1 MKKLYLMLSM
11 LFAFG
16 IAANAVPAKK
26 LQKVITLANGTQ
38 VSVELRGDEY
48 LSWWEGTD
56 GTAYRTTAT
65 DENVF
70 EAFDLEAQKPA
81 AAARRARTEQGRV
94 ARLAR
99 VKNSLKGADDKM
111 RGLGGDH
118 ITYKGV
124 KKGLVVLVD
133 FKNKKF
139 ADGHDLEYYKNVING
154 KDFTDEEEGYVGSV
168 RDYFLAQSNGQFEL
182 DFDVVGPVTMSKNY
196 GYYGNDGAYQKDE
209 KVYEMIK
216 EACDGIQD
224 KVNLK
229 DYDWDGDGEADQV
242 FFLYAGLGQ
251 ASGGSY
257 STIWPHE
264 SQLLYWPCGVLSYP
278 TGKINTYACANELQ
292 PETQGSSRY
301 ISAGIGTICHEFSH
315 CLGFADMYDTSGG
328 GAYGM
333 AVFDVMDQGS
343 YNGNGFVPCNYT
355 AFERIYAG
363 WVEAIELDAPATVK
377 DMKSVSDYGRPFIM
391 YNYKNTNEYFLM
403 ENRQNTGW
411 DKGLYGSNGLLITHV
426 NYVPS
431 RWINNTVNVITG
443 TGNNRI
449 QCCTVVN
456 ADGSRDM
463 SDFYSLQ
470 GDLYPYE
477 VKGVTMNDEFT
488 DDSEPAAKL
497 YNKNSDNSYYLG
509 IPITQIKRSKG
520 SISFLVCGGDDKNVI
535 DNTFKGVVDGINGV
549 TVVKKTVDNRIY
561 SIDGRYLGTD
571 ASALGKGIYVVGGK
585 KVVK

>member
-16 IAANAVPAKK
+16 AAANAVPAKK
-26 LQKVITLANGTQ
+26 LQKVITLTNGTQ

-56 GTAYRTTAT
+56 GTAYRATA
-65 DENVF
+65 DDAVF

-154 KDFTDEEEGYVGSV
+154 KDFSDEEEGYVGSV

-251 ASGGSY
+251 ASGGSAG
-257 STIWPHE
+257 TIWPHE
-264 SQLLYWPCGVLSYP
+264 SELRYWPCGVLSYS

-315 CLGFADMYDTSGG
+315 CLGFADMYDTTGG
-328 GAYGM
+328 GGYGM
-333 AVFDVMDQGS
+333 SVFDVMDQGS

-363 WVEAIELDAPATVK
+363 WVEAIELESPATVK

-411 DKGLYGSNGLLITHV
+411 DKGLYGSNGLLIVHV

-431 RWINNTVNVITG
+431 RWANNSVNSSAEK
-443 TGNNRI
+443 I

-456 ADGSRDM
+456 ADGSRENTQ
-463 SDFYSLQ
+463 YSLQ

-488 DDSEPAAKL
+488 DESEPAAKL
-497 YNKNSDNSYYLG
+497 YTKNSDNSYALG

-520 SISFLVCGGDDKNVI
+520 SVSFLVCGGDANNVI
-535 DNTFKGVVDGINGV
+535 DNTFNGVVDGINGV
-549 TVVKKTVDNRIY
+549 TVANKAADNRIY

-585 KVVK
+585 KIVK

>member
-16 IAANAVPAKK
+16 AAANAVPAKK
-26 LQKVITLANGTQ
+26 LQKVITLTNGTQ

-56 GTAYRTTAT
+56 GTAYRATADDT
-65 DENVF
+65 VF

-81 AAARRARTEQGRV
+81 AAARRARAEQGRV

-154 KDFTDEEEGYVGSV
+154 KDFSDEEEGYVGSV

-182 DFDVVGPVTMSKNY
+182 DFDVVGPVTMSKNS

-251 ASGGSY
+251 ASGGSPG
-257 STIWPHE
+257 TIWPHE
-264 SQLLYWPCGVLSYP
+264 SELRYWPCGVLSYS

-315 CLGFADMYDTSGG
+315 CLGFADMYDTTGG
-328 GAYGM
+328 GGYGM
-333 AVFDVMDQGS
+333 SVFDVMDQGS

-363 WVEAIELDAPATVK
+363 WVEAIELESPATVK

-411 DKGLYGSNGLLITHV
+411 DKGLYGSNGLLIVHV

-431 RWINNTVNVITG
+431 RWANNSVNSSAEK
-443 TGNNRI
+443 I

-456 ADGSRDM
+456 ADGSRENTQ
-463 SDFYSLQ
+463 YSLQ

-488 DDSEPAAKL
+488 DESEPAAKL
-497 YNKNSDNSYYLG
+497 YTKNSDNSYALG

-520 SISFLVCGGDDKNVI
+520 SVSFLVCGGDDKNVI
-535 DNTFKGVVDGINGV
+535 DNTFNGVVDGINGV
-549 TVVKKTVDNRIY
+549 TVVKKTTDNRIY

-585 KVVK
+585 KIVK

>member
-16 IAANAVPAKK
+16 AAANAIPAKK
-26 LQKVITLANGTQ
+26 LQKVITLTNGTQ

-56 GTAYRTTAT
+56 GIAYRATA

-81 AAARRARTEQGRV
+81 AAARRARAEQGRV

-154 KDFTDEEEGYVGSV
+154 KDFSDEEEGYVGSV

-251 ASGGSY
+251 ASGGSPG
-257 STIWPHE
+257 TIWPHE
-264 SQLLYWPCGVLSYP
+264 SELRYWPCGVLSYS

-315 CLGFADMYDTSGG
+315 CLGFADMYDTTGG
-328 GAYGM
+328 GGYGM
-333 AVFDVMDQGS
+333 SVFDVMDQGS

-363 WVEAIELDAPATVK
+363 WVEAIELESPATVK

-411 DKGLYGSNGLLITHV
+411 DKGLYGSNGLLIVHV

-431 RWINNTVNVITG
+431 RWANNSVNSSAEK
-443 TGNNRI
+443 I

-456 ADGSRDM
+456 ADGSRDNTQ
-463 SDFYSLQ
+463 YSLQ

-477 VKGVTMNDEFT
+477 VKGVTINDEFT

-497 YNKNSDNSYYLG
+497 YTKNSDNSYALG
-509 IPITQIKRSKG
+509 IPITNIKRSKG
-520 SISFLVCGGDDKNVI
+520 SVSFLVCGGDANNVI
-535 DNTFKGVVDGINGV
+535 DNTFNGVVDGINGV
-549 TVVKKTVDNRIY
+549 TVAKKAADNRIY

-585 KVVK
+585 KIVK

>member
-182 DFDVVGPVTMSKNY
+182 DFDVVGPVTMSNNY
-196 GYYGNDGAYQKDE
+196 GYYGGDKEYQKDNL
-209 KVYEMIK
+209 VYEMIK
-216 EACDGIQD
+216 EASDAIQD
-224 KVNLK
+224 QVNLK

-251 ASGGSY
+251 ASGGSA

-264 SQLLYWPCGVLSYP
+264 SELRYWPCGVLSYS

-292 PETQGSSRY
+292 PVTQGSTNY

-328 GAYGM
+328 GGYGM
-333 AVFDVMDQGS
+333 SVFDVMDQGS

-363 WVEAIELDAPATVK
+363 WVEAIELDSPATVK

-411 DKGLYGSNGLLITHV
+411 DEGLYGCNGLLIVHV

-431 RWINNTVNVITG
+431 RWINNTVNSSDQKIP
-443 TGNNRI
+443 

-456 ADGSRDM
+456 ADGSREI
-463 SDFYSLQ
+463 SNTLSLQ

-477 VKGVTMNDEFT
+477 EKGVTMNDEFT

-497 YNKNSDNSYYLG
+497 YNKNSDNSYALG

-520 SISFLVCGGDDKNVI
+520 SVSFLVCGGDDKNVI

-549 TVVKKTVDNRIY
+549 TVVNKTVDNRIY

-585 KVVK
+585 KIVK

>member
-16 IAANAVPAKK
+16 AAANAVPAKK
-26 LQKVITLANGTQ
+26 LQKVITLTNGTQ

-56 GTAYRTTAT
+56 GTAYRTTAADDT
-65 DENVF
+65 VF

-81 AAARRARTEQGRV
+81 AAARRARAEQGRV

-154 KDFTDEEEGYVGSV
+154 KDFSDEEEGYVGSV

-251 ASGGSY
+251 ASGGSAG
-257 STIWPHE
+257 TIWPHE
-264 SQLLYWPCGVLSYP
+264 SELRYWPCGVLSYS

-315 CLGFADMYDTSGG
+315 CLGFADMYDTTGG
-328 GAYGM
+328 GGYGM
-333 AVFDVMDQGS
+333 SVFDVMDQGS

-363 WVEAIELDAPATVK
+363 WVEAIELESPATVK

-391 YNYKNTNEYFLM
+391 YNYKNTNEYFLL

-411 DKGLYGSNGLLITHV
+411 DKGLYGSNGLLIVHV

-431 RWINNTVNVITG
+431 RWANNSVNSSAEK
-443 TGNNRI
+443 I

-456 ADGSRDM
+456 ADGSRENTQ
-463 SDFYSLQ
+463 YSLQ

-488 DDSEPAAKL
+488 DESEPAAKL
-497 YNKNSDNSYYLG
+497 YTKNSDNSYALG
-509 IPITQIKRSKG
+509 IPITNIKRSKG
-520 SISFLVCGGDDKNVI
+520 SVSFLVCGGDDKNVI
-535 DNTFKGVVDGINGV
+535 DNTFNGVVDGINGV
-549 TVVKKTVDNRIY
+549 TVVKKTTDNRIY

-585 KVVK
+585 KIVK

>member
-16 IAANAVPAKK
+16 AAANAVPAKK
-26 LQKVITLANGTQ
+26 LQKVITLTNGTQ

-56 GTAYRTTAT
+56 GTAYRTTAADDT
-65 DENVF
+65 VF

-81 AAARRARTEQGRV
+81 AAARRARAEQGRV

-154 KDFTDEEEGYVGSV
+154 KDFSDEEEGYVGSV

-251 ASGGSY
+251 ASGGSAG
-257 STIWPHE
+257 TVWPHE
-264 SQLLYWPCGVLSYP
+264 SELRYWPCGVLSYS

-315 CLGFADMYDTSGG
+315 CLGFADMYDTTGG
-328 GAYGM
+328 GGYGM
-333 AVFDVMDQGS
+333 SVFDVMDQGS

-363 WVEAIELDAPATVK
+363 WVEAIELESPATVK

-411 DKGLYGSNGLLITHV
+411 DKGLYGSNGLLIVHV

-431 RWINNTVNVITG
+431 RWANNSVNSSAEK
-443 TGNNRI
+443 I

-456 ADGSRDM
+456 ADGSRENTQ
-463 SDFYSLQ
+463 YSLQ

-488 DDSEPAAKL
+488 DESEPAAKL
-497 YNKNSDNSYYLG
+497 YTKNSDNSYALG

-520 SISFLVCGGDDKNVI
+520 SVSFLVCGGDANNVI
-535 DNTFKGVVDGINGV
+535 DNTFNGVVDGINGV
-549 TVVKKTVDNRIY
+549 TVAKKAADNRIY

-585 KVVK
+585 KIVK

>member
-16 IAANAVPAKK
+16 AAANAIPAKK
-26 LQKVITLANGTQ
+26 LQKVITLTNGTQ

-56 GTAYRTTAT
+56 GTAYRATA

-81 AAARRARTEQGRV
+81 AAARRARAEQGRV

-154 KDFTDEEEGYVGSV
+154 KDFSDEEEGYVGSV

-182 DFDVVGPVTMSKNY
+182 DFDVVGPVTMSKNS

-224 KVNLK
+224 QVNLK

-251 ASGGSY
+251 ASGGSPG
-257 STIWPHE
+257 TIWPHE
-264 SQLLYWPCGVLSYP
+264 SELRYWPCGVLSYS

-315 CLGFADMYDTSGG
+315 CLGFADMYDTTGG
-328 GAYGM
+328 GGYGM
-333 AVFDVMDQGS
+333 SVFDVMDQGS

-363 WVEAIELDAPATVK
+363 WVEAIELESPATVK

-391 YNYKNTNEYFLM
+391 YNYKNTNEYFLL

-411 DKGLYGSNGLLITHV
+411 DKGLYGSNGLLIVHV

-431 RWINNTVNVITG
+431 RWANNSVNSSAEK
-443 TGNNRI
+443 I

-456 ADGSRDM
+456 ADGSRENTQ
-463 SDFYSLQ
+463 YSLQ

-488 DDSEPAAKL
+488 DESEPAAKL
-497 YNKNSDNSYYLG
+497 YTKNSDNSYALG
-509 IPITQIKRSKG
+509 IPITNIKRSKG
-520 SISFLVCGGDDKNVI
+520 SVSFLVCGGDANNVI
-535 DNTFKGVVDGINGV
+535 DNTFNGVVDGINGV
-549 TVVKKTVDNRIY
+549 TVVEKAVDNRIY

-585 KVVK
+585 KIVK

>member
-16 IAANAVPAKK
+16 AAANAIPAKK
-26 LQKVITLANGTQ
+26 LQKVITLTNGTQ

-56 GTAYRTTAT
+56 GTAYRATA
-65 DENVF
+65 DDAVF

-81 AAARRARTEQGRV
+81 AAARRARAEQGRV

-154 KDFTDEEEGYVGSV
+154 KDFSDEEEGYVGSV

-224 KVNLK
+224 QVNLK

-251 ASGGSY
+251 ASGGSAG
-257 STIWPHE
+257 TIWPHE
-264 SQLLYWPCGVLSYP
+264 SELRYWPCGVLSYS

-315 CLGFADMYDTSGG
+315 CLGFADMYDTTGG
-328 GAYGM
+328 GGYGM
-333 AVFDVMDQGS
+333 SVFDVMDQGS

-363 WVEAIELDAPATVK
+363 WVEPIELIDPATVK

-411 DKGLYGSNGLLITHV
+411 DEGLYGSNGLLIVHV

-431 RWINNTVNVITG
+431 RWANNSVNSSAEK
-443 TGNNRI
+443 I

-456 ADGSRDM
+456 ADGSRENTQ
-463 SDFYSLQ
+463 YSLQ

-488 DDSEPAAKL
+488 DESEPAAKL
-497 YNKNSDNSYYLG
+497 YTKNSDNSYALG
-509 IPITQIKRSKG
+509 IPITNIKRSKG

-535 DNTFKGVVDGINGV
+535 DNTFNGVVDGINGV
-549 TVVKKTVDNRIY
+549 TVANKAADNRIY

-585 KVVK
+585 KIVK

>member
-16 IAANAVPAKK
+16 AAANAIPAKK
-26 LQKVITLANGTQ
+26 LQKVITLTNGTQ

-56 GTAYRTTAT
+56 GTAYRATA
-65 DENVF
+65 DDAVF

-81 AAARRARTEQGRV
+81 AAARRARAEQGRV

-154 KDFTDEEEGYVGSV
+154 KDFSDEEEGYVGSV

-182 DFDVVGPVTMSKNY
+182 DFDVVGPVTMSKNS
-196 GYYGNDGAYQKDE
+196 GYYGGDGAYQKDE

-251 ASGGSY
+251 ASGGSAG
-257 STIWPHE
+257 TIWPHE
-264 SQLLYWPCGVLSYP
+264 SELRYWPCGVLSYS

-315 CLGFADMYDTSGG
+315 CLGFADMYDTTGG
-328 GAYGM
+328 GGYGM
-333 AVFDVMDQGS
+333 SVFDVMDQGS

-363 WVEAIELDAPATVK
+363 WVEAIELIDPATVK

-391 YNYKNTNEYFLM
+391 YNYKNTNEYFLL

-411 DKGLYGSNGLLITHV
+411 DKGLYGSNGLLIVHV

-431 RWINNTVNVITG
+431 RWANNSVNSSAEK
-443 TGNNRI
+443 I

-456 ADGSRDM
+456 ADGSRENTQ
-463 SDFYSLQ
+463 YSLQ

-488 DDSEPAAKL
+488 DESEPAAKL
-497 YNKNSDNSYYLG
+497 YTKNSDNSYALG
-509 IPITQIKRSKG
+509 IPITNIKRSKG

-535 DNTFKGVVDGINGV
+535 DNTFNGVVDGINGV
-549 TVVKKTVDNRIY
+549 TVANKAADNRIY

>member
-16 IAANAVPAKK
+16 AAANAVPAKK
-26 LQKVITLANGTQ
+26 LQKVITLTNGIQ

-154 KDFTDEEEGYVGSV
+154 KDFSDEEEGYVGSV

-182 DFDVVGPVTMSKNY
+182 DFDVVGPVTMSKNS

-251 ASGGSY
+251 ASGGSPG
-257 STIWPHE
+257 TIWPHE
-264 SQLLYWPCGVLSYP
+264 SELRYWPCGVLSYP

-315 CLGFADMYDTSGG
+315 CLGFADMYDTTGG
-328 GAYGM
+328 GGYGM
-333 AVFDVMDQGS
+333 SVFDVMDQGS

-363 WVEAIELDAPATVK
+363 WVEAIELESPATVK

-391 YNYKNTNEYFLM
+391 YNYKNTNEYFLL

-411 DKGLYGSNGLLITHV
+411 DKGLYGSNGLLIVHV

-431 RWINNTVNVITG
+431 RWANNSVNAS
-443 TGNNRI
+443 NEKI

-456 ADGSRDM
+456 ADGSRENTQ
-463 SDFYSLQ
+463 YSLQ

-488 DDSEPAAKL
+488 DESEPAAKL
-497 YNKNSDNSYYLG
+497 YTKNSDNSYALG

-520 SISFLVCGGDDKNVI
+520 SVSFLVCGGDANNVI
-535 DNTFKGVVDGINGV
+535 DNTFNGVVDGINGV
-549 TVVKKTVDNRIY
+549 TVANKATDNRIY

-585 KVVK
+585 KIVK

>member
-16 IAANAVPAKK
+16 TAANAVPAKK

-99 VKNSLKGADDKM
+99 VKNSLKGVDDKM

-154 KDFTDEEEGYVGSV
+154 KDFSDEEEGYVGSV

-216 EACDGIQD
+216 EACDGIKD

-251 ASGGSY
+251 ASGGSAG
-257 STIWPHE
+257 TIWPHE
-264 SQLLYWPCGVLSYP
+264 SELRYWPCGVLSYP

-315 CLGFADMYDTSGG
+315 CLGFADMYDTTGG
-328 GAYGM
+328 GGYGM
-333 AVFDVMDQGS
+333 SVFDVMDQGS

-363 WVEAIELDAPATVK
+363 WVEPIELIDPATVK

-391 YNYKNTNEYFLM
+391 YNYKNTNEYFLL

-411 DKGLYGSNGLLITHV
+411 DKGLYGSNGLLIVHV

-431 RWINNTVNVITG
+431 RWA
-443 TGNNRI
+443 NNRVNSSAEKI

-456 ADGSRDM
+456 ADGSRENTQ
-463 SDFYSLQ
+463 YSLQ

-497 YNKNSDNSYYLG
+497 YNKNTDGSSVLG

-520 SISFLVCGGDDKNVI
+520 SVSFLVCGGDDKNVI

-585 KVVK
+585 KIVK

>member
-16 IAANAVPAKK
+16 TAANAVPAKK

-154 KDFTDEEEGYVGSV
+154 KDFSDEEEGYVGSV

-182 DFDVVGPVTMSKNY
+182 DFDVVGPVTMSNKY
-196 GYYGNDGAYQKDE
+196 GYYGGDSEYQKDE

-216 EACDGIQD
+216 EASDAIQD
-224 KVNLK
+224 QVNLK

-251 ASGGSY
+251 ASSNNA

-264 SQLLYWPCGVLSYP
+264 SELRYWPCGVLSYS

-315 CLGFADMYDTSGG
+315 CLGFADMYDTTGAGG
-328 GAYGM
+328 YGM
-333 AVFDVMDQGS
+333 SVFDVMDQGS

-363 WVEAIELDAPATVK
+363 WVEPIELIDPATVK

-411 DKGLYGSNGLLITHV
+411 DEGLYGSNGLLITHV

-431 RWINNTVNVITG
+431 RWINNSVNSSKEKV
-443 TGNNRI
+443 

-456 ADGSRDM
+456 ADGSREI
-463 SDFYSLQ
+463 SNTLSLQ

-477 VKGVTMNDEFT
+477 SKGVTMNDEFT
-488 DDSEPAAKL
+488 DDSEPASKL
-497 YNKNSDNSYYLG
+497 YNKNTDNSYALG

-520 SISFLVCGGDDKNVI
+520 SVSFLVCGGDDKNVI

-549 TVVKKTVDNRIY
+549 TVANKTVDNRIY

-585 KVVK
+585 KIVK

>member
-16 IAANAVPAKK
+16 AAANAVPAKK

-70 EAFDLEAQKPA
+70 EAFDLETQKPA

-154 KDFTDEEEGYVGSV
+154 KDFSDEEEGYVGSV

-182 DFDVVGPVTMSKNY
+182 DFDVVGPVTMSKNS

-251 ASGGSY
+251 ASGGSPG
-257 STIWPHE
+257 TIWPHE
-264 SQLLYWPCGVLSYP
+264 SELRYWPCGVLSYP

-315 CLGFADMYDTSGG
+315 CLGFADMYDTTGG
-328 GAYGM
+328 GGYGM
-333 AVFDVMDQGS
+333 SVFDVMDQGS

-363 WVEAIELDAPATVK
+363 WVEAIELESPATVK

-391 YNYKNTNEYFLM
+391 YNYKNTNEYFLL

-411 DKGLYGSNGLLITHV
+411 DEGLYGSNGLLIVHV

-431 RWINNTVNVITG
+431 RWANNSVNAS
-443 TGNNRI
+443 NEKI

-456 ADGSRDM
+456 ADGSRENTQ
-463 SDFYSLQ
+463 YSLQ

-488 DDSEPAAKL
+488 DESEPAAKL
-497 YNKNSDNSYYLG
+497 YTKNSDNSYALG

-520 SISFLVCGGDDKNVI
+520 SVSFLVCGGDANNII
-535 DNTFKGVVDGINGV
+535 DNTFNGVVDGINGI
-549 TVVKKTVDNRIY
+549 TVANKAADNRIY

-585 KVVK
+585 KIVK

>member
-16 IAANAVPAKK
+16 AAANAVPAKK
-26 LQKVITLANGTQ
+26 LQKVITLTNGTQ

-56 GTAYRTTAT
+56 GTAYRTTAADDT
-65 DENVF
+65 VF

-81 AAARRARTEQGRV
+81 AAARRARAEQGRV

-154 KDFTDEEEGYVGSV
+154 KDFSDEEEGYVGSV

-182 DFDVVGPVTMSKNY
+182 DFDVVGPVTMSKNS
-196 GYYGNDGAYQKDE
+196 GYYGGDGAYQKDE

-251 ASGGSY
+251 ASGGSAG
-257 STIWPHE
+257 TVWPHE
-264 SQLLYWPCGVLSYP
+264 SELRYWPCGVLSYS

-315 CLGFADMYDTSGG
+315 CLGFADMYDTTGG
-328 GAYGM
+328 GGYGM
-333 AVFDVMDQGS
+333 SVFDVMDQGS

-363 WVEAIELDAPATVK
+363 WVEAIELESPATVK

-411 DKGLYGSNGLLITHV
+411 DKGLYGSNGLLIVHV

-431 RWINNTVNVITG
+431 RWANNSVNSSAEK
-443 TGNNRI
+443 I

-456 ADGSRDM
+456 ADGSRENTQ
-463 SDFYSLQ
+463 YSLQ

-488 DDSEPAAKL
+488 DESEPAAKL
-497 YNKNSDNSYYLG
+497 YTKNSDNSYALG

-520 SISFLVCGGDDKNVI
+520 SISFLVCGGDANNVI
-535 DNTFKGVVDGINGV
+535 DNTFNGVVDGINGV
-549 TVVKKTVDNRIY
+549 TVANKATDNRIY

-585 KVVK
+585 KIVK

>member
-16 IAANAVPAKK
+16 AAANAVPAKK
-26 LQKVITLANGTQ
+26 LQKVITLTNGTQ

-56 GTAYRTTAT
+56 GTAYRATADDT
-65 DENVF
+65 VF
-70 EAFDLEAQKPA
+70 EAFDFEAQKPA
-81 AAARRARTEQGRV
+81 AAARRARAEQGRV

-154 KDFTDEEEGYVGSV
+154 KDFSDEEEGYVGSV

-251 ASGGSY
+251 ASGGSAG
-257 STIWPHE
+257 TVWPHE
-264 SQLLYWPCGVLSYP
+264 SELRYWPCGVLSYS

-315 CLGFADMYDTSGG
+315 CLGFADMYDTTGG
-328 GAYGM
+328 GGYGM
-333 AVFDVMDQGS
+333 SVFDVMDQGS

-363 WVEAIELDAPATVK
+363 WVEAIELIDPATVK

-411 DKGLYGSNGLLITHV
+411 DKGLYGSNGLLIVHV

-431 RWINNTVNVITG
+431 RWANNSVNSSAEK
-443 TGNNRI
+443 I

-456 ADGSRDM
+456 ADGSRENTQ
-463 SDFYSLQ
+463 YSLQ

-488 DDSEPAAKL
+488 DESEPAAKL
-497 YNKNSDNSYYLG
+497 YTKNSDNSYALG

-520 SISFLVCGGDDKNVI
+520 SISFLVCGGDANNVI
-535 DNTFKGVVDGINGV
+535 DNTFNGVVDGINGV
-549 TVVKKTVDNRIY
+549 TVVKKATDNRIY
-561 SIDGRYLGTD
+561 SIDGRYIGTD

-585 KVVK
+585 KIVK

>member
-16 IAANAVPAKK
+16 TAANAVPAKN

-154 KDFTDEEEGYVGSV
+154 KDFSDEEEGYVGSV

-216 EACDGIQD
+216 EACDGIKDQVD
-224 KVNLK
+224 LK
-229 DYDWDGDGEADQV
+229 NYDWDGDGEADQV

-251 ASGGSY
+251 ASGGSAG
-257 STIWPHE
+257 TIWPHE
-264 SQLLYWPCGVLSYP
+264 SELRYWPCGVLSYP

-315 CLGFADMYDTSGG
+315 CLGFADMYDTTGG
-328 GAYGM
+328 GGYGM
-333 AVFDVMDQGS
+333 SVFDVMDQGS

-363 WVEAIELDAPATVK
+363 WVEPIELIDPATVK

-391 YNYKNTNEYFLM
+391 YNYKNTNEYFLL

-411 DKGLYGSNGLLITHV
+411 DKGLYGSNGLLIVHV

-431 RWINNTVNVITG
+431 RWANNSVNSSAEK
-443 TGNNRI
+443 I

-456 ADGSRDM
+456 ADGSRENTQ
-463 SDFYSLQ
+463 YSLQ

-488 DDSEPAAKL
+488 DYSEPAAKL
-497 YNKNSDNSYYLG
+497 YNKNSDNSYALG
-509 IPITQIKRSKG
+509 IPITKIKRSKG
-520 SISFLVCGGDDKNVI
+520 SVSFLVCGGDDKNVI
-535 DNTFKGVVDGINGV
+535 DNIFKGVVDGINGV
-549 TVVKKTVDNRIY
+549 TVVKKSVDNRIY

-585 KVVK
+585 KIVK

>member
-16 IAANAVPAKK
+16 AAANAVPAKK
-26 LQKVITLANGTQ
+26 LQKVITLTNGTQ

-56 GTAYRTTAT
+56 GTAYRATADDT
-65 DENVF
+65 VF

-154 KDFTDEEEGYVGSV
+154 KDFSDEEEGYVGSV

-182 DFDVVGPVTMSKNY
+182 DFDVVGPVTMSKNS
-196 GYYGNDGAYQKDE
+196 GYYGGDGAYQKDE

-251 ASGGSY
+251 ASGGSPG
-257 STIWPHE
+257 TIWPHE
-264 SQLLYWPCGVLSYP
+264 SELRYWPCGVLSYS

-315 CLGFADMYDTSGG
+315 CLGFADMYDTTGG
-328 GAYGM
+328 GGYGM
-333 AVFDVMDQGS
+333 SVFDVMDQGS

-363 WVEAIELDAPATVK
+363 WVEPIELIDPATVK

-391 YNYKNTNEYFLM
+391 YNYKNTNEYFLL

-411 DKGLYGSNGLLITHV
+411 DKGLYGSNGLLIVHV

-431 RWINNTVNVITG
+431 RWANNSVNSSAEK
-443 TGNNRI
+443 I

-456 ADGSRDM
+456 ADGSRENTQ
-463 SDFYSLQ
+463 YSLQ

-488 DDSEPAAKL
+488 DESEPAAKL
-497 YNKNSDNSYYLG
+497 YTKNSDNSYALG

-520 SISFLVCGGDDKNVI
+520 SVSFLVCGGDDKNVI
-535 DNTFKGVVDGINGV
+535 DNTFNGVVDGINGV
-549 TVVKKTVDNRIY
+549 TVANKAADNRIY

>member
-16 IAANAVPAKK
+16 AAANAVPAKK
-26 LQKVITLANGTQ
+26 LQKVITLTNGTQ

-56 GTAYRTTAT
+56 GTAYRATA
-65 DENVF
+65 DDAVF

-81 AAARRARTEQGRV
+81 AAARRARAEQGRV

-154 KDFTDEEEGYVGSV
+154 KDFSDEEEGYVGSV

-251 ASGGSY
+251 ASGGSAG
-257 STIWPHE
+257 TVWPHE
-264 SQLLYWPCGVLSYP
+264 SELRYWPCGVLSYS

-315 CLGFADMYDTSGG
+315 CLGFADMYDTTGG
-328 GAYGM
+328 GGYGM
-333 AVFDVMDQGS
+333 SVFDVMDQGS

-363 WVEAIELDAPATVK
+363 WVEAIELIDPATVK

-411 DKGLYGSNGLLITHV
+411 DKGLYGSNGLLIVHV

-431 RWINNTVNVITG
+431 RWANNSVNSSAEE
-443 TGNNRI
+443 I

-456 ADGSRDM
+456 ADGSRENTQ
-463 SDFYSLQ
+463 YSLQ

-488 DDSEPAAKL
+488 DESEPAAKL
-497 YNKNSDNSYYLG
+497 YTKNSDNSYALG
-509 IPITQIKRSKG
+509 IPITNIKRSKG
-520 SISFLVCGGDDKNVI
+520 SVSFLVCGGDDKNVI
-535 DNTFKGVVDGINGV
+535 DNTFNGVVDGINGV
-549 TVVKKTVDNRIY
+549 TVVKKATDNRIY

>member
-154 KDFTDEEEGYVGSV
+154 KDFTNEEEGYVGSV

-182 DFDVVGPVTMSKNY
+182 DFDVVGPVTMSNKY
-196 GYYGNDGAYQKDE
+196 GYYGADSEYQKDE

-216 EACDGIQD
+216 EASDAIQD
-224 KVNLK
+224 QVNLK

-251 ASGGSY
+251 ASSNNA

-264 SQLLYWPCGVLSYP
+264 SELRYMPCGVLSYP

-315 CLGFADMYDTSGG
+315 CLGFADMYDISGG
-328 GAYGM
+328 GGYGM
-333 AVFDVMDQGS
+333 SVFDVMDQGS

-363 WVEAIELDAPATVK
+363 WVEPIELIDPATVK

-411 DKGLYGSNGLLITHV
+411 DEGLYGSNGLLITHV

-431 RWINNTVNVITG
+431 RWANNSVNASTQK
-443 TGNNRI
+443 I

-456 ADGSRDM
+456 ADGSREI
-463 SDFYSLQ
+463 SNTLSLQ

-477 VKGVTMNDEFT
+477 SKGVTMNDEFT
-488 DDSEPAAKL
+488 DDSEPASKL
-497 YNKNSDNSYYLG
+497 YNKNTDNSYALG

-535 DNTFKGVVDGINGV
+535 DNTFNGVVDGINGV

-585 KVVK
+585 KIVK

>member
-16 IAANAVPAKK
+16 TAANAVPAKK

-154 KDFTDEEEGYVGSV
+154 KDFSDEEEGYVGSV

-216 EACDGIQD
+216 EACDGIKDQ
-224 KVNLK
+224 VNLK
-229 DYDWDGDGEADQV
+229 NYDWDGDGEADQV

-251 ASGGSY
+251 ASGGSAG
-257 STIWPHE
+257 TIWPHE
-264 SQLLYWPCGVLSYP
+264 SELRYWPCGVLSCP

-315 CLGFADMYDTSGG
+315 CLGFADMYDTTGG
-328 GAYGM
+328 GGYGM
-333 AVFDVMDQGS
+333 SVFDVMDQGS

-363 WVEAIELDAPATVK
+363 WVEPIELIDPATVK

-391 YNYKNTNEYFLM
+391 YNYKNTNEYFLL

-411 DKGLYGSNGLLITHV
+411 DKGLYGSNGLLIVHV

-431 RWINNTVNVITG
+431 RWANNSVNSSAEK
-443 TGNNRI
+443 I

-456 ADGSRDM
+456 ADGSRENTQ
-463 SDFYSLQ
+463 YSLQ

-488 DDSEPAAKL
+488 DYSEPAAKL
-497 YNKNSDNSYYLG
+497 YNKNSDNSYALG
-509 IPITQIKRSKG
+509 IPITKIKRSKG
-520 SISFLVCGGDDKNVI
+520 SVSFLVCGGDDKNVI

-585 KVVK
+585 KIVK

>member
-16 IAANAVPAKK
+16 TAANAVPAKK

-154 KDFTDEEEGYVGSV
+154 KDFSDEEEGYVGSV

-216 EACDGIQD
+216 EACDGIKDQ
-224 KVNLK
+224 VNLK
-229 DYDWDGDGEADQV
+229 NYDWDGDGEADQV

-251 ASGGSY
+251 ASGGSAG
-257 STIWPHE
+257 TIWPHE
-264 SQLLYWPCGVLSYP
+264 SELRYWPCGVLSYP

-315 CLGFADMYDTSGG
+315 CLGFADMYDTTGG
-328 GAYGM
+328 GGYGM
-333 AVFDVMDQGS
+333 SVFDVMDQGS

-363 WVEAIELDAPATVK
+363 WVEPIELIDPATVK

-391 YNYKNTNEYFLM
+391 YNYKNTNEYFLL

-411 DKGLYGSNGLLITHV
+411 DKGLYGSNGLLIVHV

-431 RWINNTVNVITG
+431 RWANNSVNSSAEK
-443 TGNNRI
+443 I

-456 ADGSRDM
+456 ADGSRENTQ
-463 SDFYSLQ
+463 YSLQ

-488 DDSEPAAKL
+488 DESEPAAKL
-497 YNKNSDNSYYLG
+497 YTKNSDNSYALG

-520 SISFLVCGGDDKNVI
+520 SVSFLVCGGDANNVI
-535 DNTFKGVVDGINGV
+535 DNTFNGVVDGINGV
-549 TVVKKTVDNRIY
+549 TVANKATDNRIY

-585 KVVK
+585 KIVK

>member
-16 IAANAVPAKK
+16 TAANAVPAKK
-26 LQKVITLANGTQ
+26 LQKVITLTNGTQ

-56 GTAYRTTAT
+56 GTAYRATA

-154 KDFTDEEEGYVGSV
+154 KDFSDEEEGYVGSV

-224 KVNLK
+224 QVNLK

-251 ASGGSY
+251 ASGGSH

-264 SQLLYWPCGVLSYP
+264 SELRYWPCGVLSYS

-315 CLGFADMYDTSGG
+315 CLGFADMYDTTGG
-328 GAYGM
+328 GGYGM
-333 AVFDVMDQGS
+333 SVFDVMDQGS

-363 WVEAIELDAPATVK
+363 WVEAIELIDPATVK

-391 YNYKNTNEYFLM
+391 YNYKNTNEYFLL

-411 DKGLYGSNGLLITHV
+411 DKGLYGSNGLLIVHV

-431 RWINNTVNVITG
+431 RWANNSVNSSAEK
-443 TGNNRI
+443 I

-456 ADGSRDM
+456 ADGSRENTQ
-463 SDFYSLQ
+463 YSLQ

-488 DDSEPAAKL
+488 DESEPAAKL
-497 YNKNSDNSYYLG
+497 YTKNSDNSYALG

-535 DNTFKGVVDGINGV
+535 DNTFNGVVDGINGV
-549 TVVKKTVDNRIY
+549 TVANKATDNRIY

-585 KVVK
+585 KIVK

>member
-1 MKKLYLMLSM
+1 M

-16 IAANAVPAKK
+16 AAANAVPAKK
-26 LQKVITLANGTQ
+26 LQKVITLTNGTQ

-56 GTAYRTTAT
+56 GTAYRATA

-81 AAARRARTEQGRV
+81 AAARRARAEQGRV

-154 KDFTDEEEGYVGSV
+154 KDFSDEEEGYVGSV

-251 ASGGSY
+251 ASGGSAG
-257 STIWPHE
+257 TVWPHE
-264 SQLLYWPCGVLSYP
+264 SELRYWPCGVLSYS

-315 CLGFADMYDTSGG
+315 CLGFADMYDTTGG
-328 GAYGM
+328 GGYGM
-333 AVFDVMDQGS
+333 SVFDVMDQGS

-363 WVEAIELDAPATVK
+363 WVEAIELIDPATVK

-411 DKGLYGSNGLLITHV
+411 DKGLYGSNGLLIVHV

-431 RWINNTVNVITG
+431 RWANNSVNSSAEK
-443 TGNNRI
+443 I

-456 ADGSRDM
+456 ADGSRENTQ
-463 SDFYSLQ
+463 YSLQ

-488 DDSEPAAKL
+488 DESEPAAKL
-497 YNKNSDNSYYLG
+497 YTKNSDNSYALG

-520 SISFLVCGGDDKNVI
+520 SISFLVCGGDANNVI
-535 DNTFKGVVDGINGV
+535 DNTFNGVVDGINGV
-549 TVVKKTVDNRIY
+549 TVAKKTADNRIY

-585 KVVK
+585 KIVK

>member
-16 IAANAVPAKK
+16 TAANAVPAKK
-26 LQKVITLANGTQ
+26 LQKVITLTNGTQ

-56 GTAYRTTAT
+56 GTAYRATADDT
-65 DENVF
+65 VF

-81 AAARRARTEQGRV
+81 AAARRARAEQGRV

-251 ASGGSY
+251 ASGGSAG
-257 STIWPHE
+257 TIWPHE
-264 SQLLYWPCGVLSYP
+264 SELRYWPCGVLSYS

-315 CLGFADMYDTSGG
+315 CLGFADMYDTTGSGG
-328 GAYGM
+328 YGM
-333 AVFDVMDQGS
+333 SVFDVMDQGS

-363 WVEAIELDAPATVK
+363 WVEAIELESPATVK

-411 DKGLYGSNGLLITHV
+411 DKGLYGSNGLLIVHV

-431 RWINNTVNVITG
+431 RWANNSVNSSAEK
-443 TGNNRI
+443 I

-456 ADGSRDM
+456 ADGSRENTQ
-463 SDFYSLQ
+463 YSLQ

-488 DDSEPAAKL
+488 DESEPAAKL
-497 YNKNSDNSYYLG
+497 YTKNSDNSYALG

-520 SISFLVCGGDDKNVI
+520 SISFLVCGGDDNNVI
-535 DNTFKGVVDGINGV
+535 DNTFNGVVDGINGV
-549 TVVKKTVDNRIY
+549 TVANKAADNRIY

-585 KVVK
+585 KIVK

>member
-16 IAANAVPAKK
+16 TAANAVPAKR
-26 LQKVITLANGTQ
+26 LQKVITLANGAK

-48 LSWWEGTD
+48 LSWWEGAD
-56 GTAYRTTAT
+56 GTAYRATA
-65 DENVF
+65 DDAVF

-81 AAARRARTEQGRV
+81 AAARRAKTEQRRA

-99 VKNSLKGADDKM
+99 VNSSLKGADDKM

-154 KDFTDEEEGYVGSV
+154 KDFSDEEEGYVGSV

-224 KVNLK
+224 QVNLK

-251 ASGGSY
+251 ASGGSH

-264 SQLLYWPCGVLSYP
+264 SELRYWPCGVLSYS

-315 CLGFADMYDTSGG
+315 CLGFADMYDTTGG
-328 GAYGM
+328 GGYGM
-333 AVFDVMDQGS
+333 SVFDVMDQGS

-363 WVEAIELDAPATVK
+363 WVEAIELIDPATVK

-411 DKGLYGSNGLLITHV
+411 DKGLYGSNGLLIVHV

-431 RWINNTVNVITG
+431 RWANNSVNSSAEK
-443 TGNNRI
+443 I

-456 ADGSRDM
+456 ADGSRENTQ
-463 SDFYSLQ
+463 YSLQ

-488 DDSEPAAKL
+488 DESEPAAKL
-497 YNKNSDNSYYLG
+497 YTKNSDNSYALG

-520 SISFLVCGGDDKNVI
+520 SVSFLVCGGDANNVI
-535 DNTFKGVVDGINGV
+535 DNTFNGVVDGINGV
-549 TVVKKTVDNRIY
+549 TVAKKATDNRIY

>member
-16 IAANAVPAKK
+16 AAANAVPAKK
-26 LQKVITLANGTQ
+26 LQKVITLTNGTQ

-56 GTAYRTTAT
+56 GTAYRATA

-154 KDFTDEEEGYVGSV
+154 KDFSDEEEGYVGSV

-182 DFDVVGPVTMSKNY
+182 DFDVVGPVTMSKNS

-251 ASGGSY
+251 ASGGSPG
-257 STIWPHE
+257 TIWPHE
-264 SQLLYWPCGVLSYP
+264 SELRYWPCGVLSYP

-315 CLGFADMYDTSGG
+315 CLGFADMYDTTGG
-328 GAYGM
+328 GGYGM
-333 AVFDVMDQGS
+333 SVFDVMDQGS

-363 WVEAIELDAPATVK
+363 WVEAIELESPATVK

-411 DKGLYGSNGLLITHV
+411 DKGLYGSNGLLIVHV

-431 RWINNTVNVITG
+431 RWANNSVNAS
-443 TGNNRI
+443 NEKI

-456 ADGSRDM
+456 ADGSRENTQ
-463 SDFYSLQ
+463 YSLQ

-488 DDSEPAAKL
+488 DESEPAAKL
-497 YNKNSDNSYYLG
+497 YTKNSDNSYALG

-520 SISFLVCGGDDKNVI
+520 SVSFLVCGGDDKNVI
-535 DNTFKGVVDGINGV
+535 DNTFNGVVDGINGV
-549 TVVKKTVDNRIY
+549 TVAKKATDNRIY

-585 KVVK
+585 KIVK

>member
-16 IAANAVPAKK
+16 TAANAVPAKK

-196 GYYGNDGAYQKDE
+196 GYYGGDSQYQKDD

-224 KVNLK
+224 QVNLK

-251 ASGGSY
+251 ASGGTA

-264 SQLLYWPCGVLSYP
+264 SELRYWPCGVLSYS

-328 GAYGM
+328 GGYGM
-333 AVFDVMDQGS
+333 SVFDVMDQGS

-363 WVEAIELDAPATVK
+363 WVEPIELDVPATVK

-411 DKGLYGSNGLLITHV
+411 DEGLYGSNGLLFVHV

-431 RWINNTVNVITG
+431 RWINNSVNSSKEK
-443 TGNNRI
+443 I

-456 ADGSRDM
+456 ADGSREI
-463 SDFYSLQ
+463 SNTLSLQ

-477 VKGVTMNDEFT
+477 EKGVTMNDEFT

-497 YNKNSDNSYYLG
+497 YNKNSDNSYALG

-520 SISFLVCGGDDKNVI
+520 SVSFLVCGGDDKNVI

-549 TVVKKTVDNRIY
+549 TVVKKTVDNCIY

-585 KVVK
+585 KIVK

>member
-16 IAANAVPAKK
+16 AAANAIPAKK
-26 LQKVITLANGTQ
+26 LQKVITLTNGTQ

-56 GTAYRTTAT
+56 GTAYRATA
-65 DENVF
+65 DDAVF

-81 AAARRARTEQGRV
+81 AAARRARAEQGRV

-154 KDFTDEEEGYVGSV
+154 KDFSDEEEGYVGSV

-251 ASGGSY
+251 ASGGSAG
-257 STIWPHE
+257 TIWPHE
-264 SQLLYWPCGVLSYP
+264 SELRYWPCGVLSYP

-315 CLGFADMYDTSGG
+315 CLGFADMYDTTGG
-328 GAYGM
+328 GGYGM
-333 AVFDVMDQGS
+333 SVFDVMDQGS

-363 WVEAIELDAPATVK
+363 WVEAIELESPATVK

-411 DKGLYGSNGLLITHV
+411 DKGLYGSNGLLIVHV

-431 RWINNTVNVITG
+431 RWANNSVNSSAEK
-443 TGNNRI
+443 I

-456 ADGSRDM
+456 ADGSRENTQ
-463 SDFYSLQ
+463 YSLQ

-488 DDSEPAAKL
+488 DESEPAAKL
-497 YNKNSDNSYYLG
+497 YTKNSDNSYALG
-509 IPITQIKRSKG
+509 IPITNIKRSKG
-520 SISFLVCGGDDKNVI
+520 SISFLVCGGDANNVI
-535 DNTFKGVVDGINGV
+535 DNTFNGVVDGINGV
-549 TVVKKTVDNRIY
+549 TVADKTRDNRIY

>member
-16 IAANAVPAKK
+16 AAANAIPAKK
-26 LQKVITLANGTQ
+26 LQKVITLTNGTQ

-56 GTAYRTTAT
+56 GTAYRATADDT
-65 DENVF
+65 VF

-81 AAARRARTEQGRV
+81 AAARRARAEQGRV

-154 KDFTDEEEGYVGSV
+154 KDFSDEEEGYVGSV

-251 ASGGSY
+251 ASGGSAG
-257 STIWPHE
+257 TVWPHE
-264 SQLLYWPCGVLSYP
+264 SELRYWPCGVLSYS

-315 CLGFADMYDTSGG
+315 CLGFADMYDTTGG
-328 GAYGM
+328 GGYGM
-333 AVFDVMDQGS
+333 SVFDVMDQGS

-363 WVEAIELDAPATVK
+363 WVEAIELIDPATVK

-391 YNYKNTNEYFLM
+391 YNNKNTNEYFLM

-411 DKGLYGSNGLLITHV
+411 DKGLYGSNGLLIVHV

-431 RWINNTVNVITG
+431 RWANNSVNSSAEK
-443 TGNNRI
+443 I

-456 ADGSRDM
+456 ADGSRENTQ
-463 SDFYSLQ
+463 YSLQ

-488 DDSEPAAKL
+488 DESEPAAKL
-497 YNKNSDNSYYLG
+497 YTKNSDNSYALG
-509 IPITQIKRSKG
+509 IPITNIKRSKG

-535 DNTFKGVVDGINGV
+535 DNTFNGVVDGINGV
-549 TVVKKTVDNRIY
+549 TVADKTRDNRIY

>member
-16 IAANAVPAKK
+16 AAANAVPAKK
-26 LQKVITLANGTQ
+26 LQKVITLTNGTQ

-56 GTAYRTTAT
+56 GTAYRATA

-99 VKNSLKGADDKM
+99 VKNSLKGTDDKM

-154 KDFTDEEEGYVGSV
+154 KDFSDEEEGYVGSV

-251 ASGGSY
+251 ASGGSAG
-257 STIWPHE
+257 TVWPHE
-264 SQLLYWPCGVLSYP
+264 SELRYWPCGVLSYS

-315 CLGFADMYDTSGG
+315 CLGFADMYDTTGSGG
-328 GAYGM
+328 YGM
-333 AVFDVMDQGS
+333 SVFDVMDQGS

-363 WVEAIELDAPATVK
+363 WVEAIELESPATVK

-411 DKGLYGSNGLLITHV
+411 DKGLYGSNGLLIVHV

-431 RWINNTVNVITG
+431 RWANNSVNSSAEK
-443 TGNNRI
+443 I

-456 ADGSRDM
+456 ADGSRENTQ
-463 SDFYSLQ
+463 YSLQ

-488 DDSEPAAKL
+488 DESEPAAKL
-497 YNKNSDNSYYLG
+497 YTKNSDNSYALG
-509 IPITQIKRSKG
+509 IPITNIKRSKG

-535 DNTFKGVVDGINGV
+535 DNTFNGVVDGINGV
-549 TVVKKTVDNRIY
+549 TVAKKATDNRIY

-585 KVVK
+585 KIVK

>member
-16 IAANAVPAKK
+16 AAANAIPAKK
-26 LQKVITLANGTQ
+26 LQKVITLTNGTQ

-56 GTAYRTTAT
+56 GTAYRATADDT
-65 DENVF
+65 VF

-154 KDFTDEEEGYVGSV
+154 KDFSDEEEGYVGSV

-251 ASGGSY
+251 ASGGSAG
-257 STIWPHE
+257 TIWPHE
-264 SQLLYWPCGVLSYP
+264 SELRYWPCGVLSYS

-315 CLGFADMYDTSGG
+315 CLGFADMYDTTGG
-328 GAYGM
+328 GGYGM
-333 AVFDVMDQGS
+333 SVFDVMDQGS

-363 WVEAIELDAPATVK
+363 WVEAIELIDPATVK

-411 DKGLYGSNGLLITHV
+411 DKGLYGSNGLLIVHV

-431 RWINNTVNVITG
+431 RWANNSVNSSAEK
-443 TGNNRI
+443 I

-456 ADGSRDM
+456 ADGSRENTQ
-463 SDFYSLQ
+463 YSLQ

-488 DDSEPAAKL
+488 DESEPAAKL
-497 YNKNSDNSYYLG
+497 YTKNSDNSYALG

-520 SISFLVCGGDDKNVI
+520 SVSFLVCGGDANNVI
-535 DNTFKGVVDGINGV
+535 DNTFNGVVDGINGV
-549 TVVKKTVDNRIY
+549 TVAKKATDNRIY

-585 KVVK
+585 KIVK

>member
-16 IAANAVPAKK
+16 TAANAVPAKK

-48 LSWWEGTD
+48 LSWWEGTG

-154 KDFTDEEEGYVGSV
+154 KDFSDEEEGYVGSV

-216 EACDGIQD
+216 EACDGIKDQ
-224 KVNLK
+224 VNLK
-229 DYDWDGDGEADQV
+229 NYDWDGDGEADQV

-251 ASGGSY
+251 ASGGSAG
-257 STIWPHE
+257 TIWPHE
-264 SQLLYWPCGVLSYP
+264 SELRYWPCGVLSYP

-315 CLGFADMYDTSGG
+315 CLGFADMYDTTGG
-328 GAYGM
+328 GGYGM
-333 AVFDVMDQGS
+333 SVFDVMDQGS

-363 WVEAIELDAPATVK
+363 WVEPIELDVPATVK

-411 DKGLYGSNGLLITHV
+411 DEGLYGSNGLLIVHV

-431 RWINNTVNVITG
+431 RWINNSVNSSKEK
-443 TGNNRI
+443 I

-456 ADGSRDM
+456 ADGSREI
-463 SDFYSLQ
+463 SNTLSLQ

-477 VKGVTMNDEFT
+477 EKGVTMNDEFT

-497 YNKNSDNSYYLG
+497 YNKNSDNSYALG

-520 SISFLVCGGDDKNVI
+520 SVSFLVCGGDDKNVI

-585 KVVK
+585 KIVK

>member
-16 IAANAVPAKK
+16 TAANAVPAKK

-251 ASGGSY
+251 ASGGSAG
-257 STIWPHE
+257 TIWPHE
-264 SQLLYWPCGVLSYP
+264 SELRYWPCGVLSYP

-315 CLGFADMYDTSGG
+315 CLGFADMYDTTGG
-328 GAYGM
+328 GGYGM
-333 AVFDVMDQGS
+333 SVFDVMDQGS

-363 WVEAIELDAPATVK
+363 WVEPIELIDPATVK

-391 YNYKNTNEYFLM
+391 YNYKNTNEYFLL

-411 DKGLYGSNGLLITHV
+411 DKGLYGSNGLLIVHV

-431 RWINNTVNVITG
+431 RWANNSVNSSAEK
-443 TGNNRI
+443 I

-456 ADGSRDM
+456 ADGSRENTQ
-463 SDFYSLQ
+463 YSLQ

-488 DDSEPAAKL
+488 DYSEPAAKL
-497 YNKNSDNSYYLG
+497 YNKNSDNSYALG
-509 IPITQIKRSKG
+509 IPITKIKRSKG
-520 SISFLVCGGDDKNVI
+520 SVSFLVCGGDDKNVI

-585 KVVK
+585 KIVK

>member
-16 IAANAVPAKK
+16 AAANAVPAKK
-26 LQKVITLANGTQ
+26 LQKVITLTNGTQ

-56 GTAYRTTAT
+56 GTAYRATA

-81 AAARRARTEQGRV
+81 AAARRARAEQGRV

-99 VKNSLKGADDKM
+99 VKNSLRGADDKM

-154 KDFTDEEEGYVGSV
+154 KDFSDEEEGYVGSV

-251 ASGGSY
+251 ASGGSPG
-257 STIWPHE
+257 TIWPHE
-264 SQLLYWPCGVLSYP
+264 SELRYWPCGVLSYP

-315 CLGFADMYDTSGG
+315 CLGFADMYDTTGG
-328 GAYGM
+328 GGYGM
-333 AVFDVMDQGS
+333 SVFDVMDQGS

-363 WVEAIELDAPATVK
+363 WVEAIELIDPATVK

-411 DKGLYGSNGLLITHV
+411 DKGLYGSNGLLIVHV

-431 RWINNTVNVITG
+431 RWANNSVNSSAEK
-443 TGNNRI
+443 I

-456 ADGSRDM
+456 ADGSRENTQ
-463 SDFYSLQ
+463 YSLQ

-488 DDSEPAAKL
+488 DESEPAAKL
-497 YNKNSDNSYYLG
+497 YTKNSDNSYALG
-509 IPITQIKRSKG
+509 IPITNIKRSKG
-520 SISFLVCGGDDKNVI
+520 SVSFLVCGGDDKNVI
-535 DNTFKGVVDGINGV
+535 DNTFNGVVDGINGV
-549 TVVKKTVDNRIY
+549 TVANKAADNRIY

-585 KVVK
+585 KIVK

>member
-182 DFDVVGPVTMSKNY
+182 DFDVVGPVTMSNNY
-196 GYYGNDGAYQKDE
+196 GYYGYDSSYQKDE

-216 EACDGIQD
+216 EASDAIQD
-224 KVNLK
+224 QVNLK

-251 ASGGSY
+251 ASGGSA

-264 SQLLYWPCGVLSYP
+264 SELRYWPCGVLSYP

-328 GAYGM
+328 GGYGM
-333 AVFDVMDQGS
+333 SVFDVMDQGS

-363 WVEAIELDAPATVK
+363 WVEPIELIDPATVK

-411 DKGLYGSNGLLITHV
+411 DEGLYGSNGLLIVHV

-431 RWINNTVNVITG
+431 RWANNSVNASTQK
-443 TGNNRI
+443 I

-456 ADGSRDM
+456 ADGSREI
-463 SDFYSLQ
+463 SNTLSLQ

-477 VKGVTMNDEFT
+477 EKGVTMNNEFT
-488 DDSEPAAKL
+488 DDSEPASKL
-497 YNKNSDNSYYLG
+497 YNKNSDNSYALG

-520 SISFLVCGGDDKNVI
+520 SVSFLVCGGDDNNVI

-549 TVVKKTVDNRIY
+549 TVVKKSVDNRIY

-585 KVVK
+585 KIVK

>member
-16 IAANAVPAKK
+16 MAANAVPAKRI
-26 LQKVITLANGTQ
+26 QKVITLANGTQ

-154 KDFTDEEEGYVGSV
+154 KDFTNEEEGYVGSV

-182 DFDVVGPVTMSKNY
+182 DFDVVGPVTMSKKY
-196 GYYGNDGAYQKDE
+196 GYYGADSEYQKDE

-216 EACDGIQD
+216 EASDAIQD
-224 KVNLK
+224 QVDLK
-229 DYDWDGDGEADQV
+229 NYDWDGDGEADQV

-251 ASGGSY
+251 ASSNNA

-264 SQLLYWPCGVLSYP
+264 SELRYWPCGVLSYS

-315 CLGFADMYDTSGG
+315 CLGFADMYDTTGG
-328 GAYGM
+328 GGYGM
-333 AVFDVMDQGS
+333 SVFDVMDQGS

-411 DKGLYGSNGLLITHV
+411 DKGLYGCNGLLITHV

-431 RWINNTVNVITG
+431 RWANNSVNASTQ
-443 TGNNRI
+443 NI

-456 ADGSRDM
+456 ADGSREI
-463 SDFYSLQ
+463 SNTLSLQ

-477 VKGVTMNDEFT
+477 EKGVTMNDEFT
-488 DDSEPAAKL
+488 DESEPAAKL
-497 YNKNSDNSYYLG
+497 YNKNSDNSYALG

-520 SISFLVCGGDDKNVI
+520 SVSFLVCGGDANNVI
-535 DNTFKGVVDGINGV
+535 DNTFNGVVDGINGV

-585 KVVK
+585 KIVK

>member
-16 IAANAVPAKK
+16 AAANAVPAKK
-26 LQKVITLANGTQ
+26 LQKVITLTNGTQ

-56 GTAYRTTAT
+56 GTAYRATA

-81 AAARRARTEQGRV
+81 AAARRARAEQGRV

-154 KDFTDEEEGYVGSV
+154 KDFSDEEEGYVGSV

-251 ASGGSY
+251 ASGGSAG
-257 STIWPHE
+257 TVWPHE
-264 SQLLYWPCGVLSYP
+264 SELRYWPCGVLSYS

-315 CLGFADMYDTSGG
+315 CLGFADMYDTTGSGG
-328 GAYGM
+328 YGM
-333 AVFDVMDQGS
+333 SVFDVMDQGS

-363 WVEAIELDAPATVK
+363 WVEAIELESPATVK

-411 DKGLYGSNGLLITHV
+411 DKGLYGSNGLLIVHV

-431 RWINNTVNVITG
+431 RWANNSVNSSAEK
-443 TGNNRI
+443 I

-456 ADGSRDM
+456 ADGSRENTQ
-463 SDFYSLQ
+463 YSLQ

-488 DDSEPAAKL
+488 DESEPAAKL
-497 YNKNSDNSYYLG
+497 YTKNSDNSYALG
-509 IPITQIKRSKG
+509 IPITNIKRSKG
-520 SISFLVCGGDDKNVI
+520 SISFLVCGGDANNVI
-535 DNTFKGVVDGINGV
+535 DNTFNGVVDGINGV
-549 TVVKKTVDNRIY
+549 TVANKAADNRIY

>member
-16 IAANAVPAKK
+16 TAANAVPAKK
-26 LQKVITLANGTQ
+26 LQKVITLTNGTQ

-56 GTAYRTTAT
+56 GTAYRATADDT
-65 DENVF
+65 VF

-81 AAARRARTEQGRV
+81 AAARRARAEQGRV

-154 KDFTDEEEGYVGSV
+154 KDFSDEEEGYVGSV

-182 DFDVVGPVTMSKNY
+182 DFDVVGPVTMSKNS

-251 ASGGSY
+251 ASGGSAG
-257 STIWPHE
+257 TIWPHE
-264 SQLLYWPCGVLSYP
+264 SELRYWPCGVLSYS

-315 CLGFADMYDTSGG
+315 CLGFADMYDTTGSGG
-328 GAYGM
+328 YGM
-333 AVFDVMDQGS
+333 SVFDVMDQGS

-363 WVEAIELDAPATVK
+363 WVEAIELESPATVK

-411 DKGLYGSNGLLITHV
+411 DKGLYGSNGLLIVHV

-431 RWINNTVNVITG
+431 RWANNSVNSSAEK
-443 TGNNRI
+443 I

-456 ADGSRDM
+456 ADGSRENTQ
-463 SDFYSLQ
+463 YSLQ

-488 DDSEPAAKL
+488 DESEPAAKL
-497 YNKNSDNSYYLG
+497 YTKNSDNSYALG

-520 SISFLVCGGDDKNVI
+520 SVSFLVCGGDANNVI
-535 DNTFKGVVDGINGV
+535 DNTFNGVVDGINGV
-549 TVVKKTVDNRIY
+549 TVAKKAADNRIY

-585 KVVK
+585 KIVK

>member
-16 IAANAVPAKK
+16 TAANAVPAKK

-182 DFDVVGPVTMSKNY
+182 DFDVVGPVTMSKNS

-251 ASGGSY
+251 ASGGSPG
-257 STIWPHE
+257 TIWPHE
-264 SQLLYWPCGVLSYP
+264 SELRYWPCGVLSYP

-328 GAYGM
+328 GGYGM
-333 AVFDVMDQGS
+333 SVFDVMDQGS

-391 YNYKNTNEYFLM
+391 YNYKNTNEYFLL

-411 DKGLYGSNGLLITHV
+411 DKGLYGSNGLLIVHV

-431 RWINNTVNVITG
+431 RWANNSVNAS
-443 TGNNRI
+443 NEKI

-456 ADGSRDM
+456 ADGSRENTQ
-463 SDFYSLQ
+463 YSLQ

-488 DDSEPAAKL
+488 DESEPAAKL
-497 YNKNSDNSYYLG
+497 YTKNSDNSYALG

-520 SISFLVCGGDDKNVI
+520 SVSFLVCGGDANNVI
-535 DNTFKGVVDGINGV
+535 DNTFNGVVDGINGV
-549 TVVKKTVDNRIY
+549 TVANKATDNRIY

-585 KVVK
+585 KIVK

>member
-16 IAANAVPAKK
+16 TAANAVPAKK

-196 GYYGNDGAYQKDE
+196 GYYGGDSQYQKDD

-224 KVNLK
+224 QVNLK

-251 ASGGSY
+251 ASGGTA

-264 SQLLYWPCGVLSYP
+264 SELRYWPCGVLSYS

-328 GAYGM
+328 GGYGM
-333 AVFDVMDQGS
+333 SVFDVMDQGS

-363 WVEAIELDAPATVK
+363 WVEPIELDVPATVK

-411 DKGLYGSNGLLITHV
+411 DEGLYGSNGLLIVHV

-431 RWINNTVNVITG
+431 RWINNSVNSSKEK
-443 TGNNRI
+443 I

-456 ADGSRDM
+456 ADGSREI
-463 SDFYSLQ
+463 SNTLSLQ

-477 VKGVTMNDEFT
+477 EKGVTMNDEFT
-488 DDSEPAAKL
+488 DESEPAAKL
-497 YNKNSDNSYYLG
+497 YNKNSDNSYALG

-520 SISFLVCGGDDKNVI
+520 SVSFLVCGGDDKNVI

-585 KVVK
+585 KIVK